1 MTQETNV
8 ITTELAKQNVT
19 EAVIAKL
26 KKDFMPLK
34 INGIEDKEG
43 YKKVKAARLQCRDVR
58 VLAEKIC
65 KKGRED
71 AVKIQKD
78 WIAKEKEVVAQVSEI
93 EQHLKKQEEAIDN
106 EIEAQKI
113 RAERLLKLSERKEQ
127 VIGLEA
133 YIEEGIATTKEMA
146 ERMSVFND
154 EWIMQH
160 DDAQWSQVIIEAKGR
175 KIQEFEEKE
184 RKEKEESRQKRLI
197 ERTNS
202 LYKAGAVSVMR
213 FGVKNFHKGNIF
225 IPEIDVADMDDELWE
240 SKYNELANAQG
251 ETPTPTMKNA
261 VEAPIKTSLPGEY
274 RTDLQGAKLEELS
287 DEEILWNF
295 AVVIEKLVVPN
306 LKTEQGKATFKK
318 AEQKLIEAINILKA

>member
-1 MTQETNV
+1 MTQESNV

-19 EAVIAKL
+19 ETVIAKL
-26 KKDFMPLK
+26 KKDFMSLK

-71 AVKIQKD
+71 AVRTQKE
-78 WIAKEKEVVAQVSEI
+78 WIAKEKEVVAQISEV
-93 EQHLKKQEEAIDN
+93 ESYLKKQEDTIDN

-113 RAERLLKLSERKEQ
+113 RAERLLKLPGRKEQ
-127 VIGLEA
+127 IVG
-133 YIEEGIATTKEMA
+133 IEVYMGKMTDDEIMGFTDDQWNIAVLSSK
-146 ERMSVFND
+146 N
-154 EWIMQH
+154 
-160 DDAQWSQVIIEAKGR
+160 K
-175 KIQEFEEKE
+175 KLQEFEEKE

-202 LYKAGAVSVMR
+202 LYKIGAVSIMR

-225 IPEIDVADMDDELWE
+225 IPEVDVADMDEELWE

-251 ETPTPTMKNA
+251 EMPIPVMKNIA
-261 VEAPIKTSLPGEY
+261 EAPIKTSLPGEY
-274 RTDLQGAKLEELS
+274 RDDPQGAKLEELS
-287 DEEILWNF
+287 DEEKLWNF
-295 AVVIEKLVVPN
+295 AVAIEKMVVPV
-306 LKTEQGKATFKK
+306 LKTEAGKETFKK
-318 AEQKLIEAINILKA
+318 AEQKLDEAIQILKA